1 MNGLWGTIAASSFT
15 YRAAGVICQTL
26 GYSGDGAMPFNYG
39 YFGKADSEVPVW
51 YTYLYCYSGN
61 TRLEDCYRSLNGPG
75 DHDYDVGVR
84 CKIGGY
90 GSEYYCSFQSVCNFL
105 TPYSVSRVHWSS
117 RNGCTGSSYTGPC
130 GGYDNDTNSYYIY
143 LETSSGSEG
152 DAAEL
157 TTSVSFDEWP
167 RCLSFYYHMYGDTI
181 NELQVKVVSN
191 YSQNGTVIWSRR
203 NNQGN
208 IWHFVSLDISSL
220 LGLEIKFVGIRGSS
234 YTGDI
239 ALDEIKLTR
248 GTCGSASTKFVCPVD
263 EEESGVNCT
272 FSTSAACN
280 YTIAIIQGMHAWN
293 YKSQFTH
300 GKNLP
305 IVDVSG
311 TPYGYFFYQ
320 NSNGTEGN
328 SACIIS
334 PVFSSSSISTLHFY
348 SYFGGINV
356 GSLNVSTIMS
366 SGQKTSLWLKQGEQD
381 PGWLLSCV
389 PFKMHTNLSLEF
401 IATASSDGNSVIA
414 IDNVTV
420 SDDPCRYGILEE
432 LCDFSQPFMCGYD
445 VTNQSQMYRWVRHSG
460 STHTELT
467 GPNTDTSNCGYYM
480 YADACFGNL
489 GDVSMLNFPQF
500 NSTGSQ
506 NVLFK
511 YHMFGKNIGTL
522 HVKAKNENDKSV
534 ITLLSLTGSQNSD
547 WVQVCVPLTIA
558 AGTKTEITFTAI
570 RGNGMLGDIAIDDIL
585 VTEHDCPHN
594 VSCDFSYGTCD
605 YATIQS
611 TNGVKWVKG
620 QRTDVSSDNT
630 IGNYFYVM
638 SDNSAGGTQTFLF
651 SKYFQA
657 LGGESVSFDY
667 LNTQFT
673 RFEIGYINTLSGN
686 DTMYDIQYSD
696 INFLYTTTS
705 PADQWTRQCINLG
718 AVTGTIAIIFVHTSR
733 GSNSQLTAV
742 DNIDVSMFGCHEG
755 IYESMCRF
763 EPSDLCGYNIT
774 TPDNCPTE
782 HTYSWTK
789 QRLTGN
795 HFLLANGS
803 LGKIGD
809 TALIEF
815 PSKFISSMRYIHFN
829 YLIEN
834 WKSERN
840 LMFSISSED
849 NFTSVMPTS
858 PYISAWQNYCLAIS
872 SSKTVSLKIQTGRTS
887 SNSDANV
894 YIDDVV
900 LSSDACPAKSV
911 TCDFDDAVLCG
922 YYSSGA
928 WERQA
933 YGARTGDYYM
943 KSTPVRLISS
953 ALVSPSNNFTDDIQC
968 LQFKYIFTASSNAHL
983 TLILYRGNSEST
995 KISLQKADNWKH
1007 FLYQTRETFTFL
1019 VFLLEP
1025 FNTNV
1030 GGSVEAGIDNVTL
1043 SKGDCSQVDCETDE
1057 QRCASGLQCT
1067 PQSYV
1072 CDGMINCYDGS
1083 DEKSCAGSISCDFE
1097 SPRICE
1103 YRLTGSNIIR
1113 VNDTDGDHHI
1123 SIYLNG
1129 FHLLQSP
1136 FEFITTVSCL
1146 SFLTKSSEYI
1156 SNGNLRITLED
1167 SEGLLHPLHTISSM
1181 KVTSF
1186 WKQYRIKVPSGN
1198 YSIAFEL
1205 LFPTSYY
1212 YYGYLRINNISIQSG
1227 ECGDGCGNGYFNCTA
1242 DDMCIPEQ
1250 YVCDRHWTCSD
1261 GEDELLC
1268 DYSITCSF
1276 DDLYLL
1282 CDYDI
1287 GSWRPS
1293 VIDSIFT
1300 LNLPDLTSNTSSGSY
1315 MYTGDLR
1322 GVYKD
1327 KEMNSPTLKTNTQ
1340 SCVEFYYAFVRPHKY
1355 SSSFLKIITNSSFE
1369 LTEVFSLV
1377 EYQVV
1382 DNLQWKKG
1390 EFAVKAGQFSLKFIA
1405 GGHMSAV
1412 AIDEIFVYEGNCA
1425 ESNETLYESGL
1436 ISSTTVQET
1445 TASAVESTT
1454 NMLSTNTCYQH
1465 YTAVCSS
1472 HYGLTFTMFPNV
1484 FGHQDYNEAMTMWNY
1499 MYSQSRPS
1507 VRACEMLFTN
1517 LMCSTLFPVCL
1528 SGDTRQVCQQS
1539 CLNAFET
1546 LYSETCD
1553 YNTPMPNQYD
1563 LIYYCGILRDD
1574 DSCITLPDYFA
1585 NYSTET
1591 TTTENQIT
1599 NDVQVRLVGGSSEHE
1614 GRVEIF
1620 YNNEWGTIC
1629 DDSWDNNDAQVVCR
1643 MLGKKSN
1650 GAIAKQ
1656 SAYYGAGSGQIWLDD
1671 VNCVGSEITI
1681 TQCTNR
1687 GWGSHNCGHSEDA
1700 SVICGVEVN
1709 ISHLA
1714 IIPTISER
1722 DGIIEMVA
1730 NGHFGYLYCNEQTY
1744 CPTLVCQYL
1753 GYSSGTYERSY
1764 YESGLSYHEVV
1775 CNSATTQLTDCGI
1788 TFLTSNYYLSSVK
1801 CVDDNE
1807 GIDCTFGY
1815 NYQGVCSYRA
1825 NNYGNGWSLVNNG
1838 YALYSYNGNTSSEL
1852 ISNPFSTISG
1862 GSIRVKFK
1870 ILSSTQ
1876 RLHFRLYTVHTIVDL
1891 GYAVSG
1897 ETSACLDLPPSL
1909 LGRLIVTG
1917 YSLIPISS
1925 NSLVAY
1931 VYDIK
1936 MYQAEPCPKP
1946 FPYGAC
1952 QFDRKCH
1959 VNIECSTSIADPIP
1973 FKWIKTND
1981 NTTENKYI
1989 KAGALFGK
1997 PGDKAKFSIPLNV
2010 SSKQNMKFK
2019 YRNTASRTNSSVS
2032 NSLQIKLSYN
2042 EETEQIFESLNINT
2056 YGSWEPVCVSMLY
2069 SRTGNISNGDI
2080 EFIAT
2085 RGSSY
2090 LDDIDVDDVELIE
2103 TGCPHFA
2110 SCDFQSATY
2119 CHYTKVSDSSF
2130 SWHWKTNNL
2139 AYNFTQNVP
2148 IIDDTEKTGNGGYM
2162 YTSSCQPFGNE
2173 SKGDKASL
2181 TTPLFEIKSSI
2192 SKTASFFYYMNGLN
2206 TGSFRV
2212 YVNKHLDP
2220 VVSTEVFSINSSQGN
2235 DWSFTCINLPRENV
2249 TLSITF
2255 TAILGEGCDSV
2266 FAVDDVTISDG
2277 ICADHLNEV
2286 TCSFEGQNSC
2296 KYSTNSTTGSNYQ
2309 WTRRGGRTPSDM
2321 TGPYGDA
2328 DGDFNG
2334 HFMYAA
2340 SSNGQPG
2347 DMTYLSFPSFISYNP
2362 SSLHFSYNMWGTDI
2376 GTLDIQSQ
2384 SIASSIVTK
2393 LWNRTGEQSQYWTKD
2408 CIPITTNIVQIIQF
2422 VATKVSGSNGDI
2434 AVDNIYVAEGSCS
2447 DKSLVCDFEDGTFL
2461 CGYIN
2466 GTSLT
2471 NEGSW
2476 VSVLHNSDNAAATAS
2491 TGNGRFIWSASNSN
2505 ESILLSPEMTV
2516 SSPTCITFQYYTKFP
2531 QPFGGY
2537 LSIYVIK
2544 ISSSRNESSINV
2556 WSTNTDTG
2564 NTWKTGQF
2572 ELPIN
2577 NTDYHYRMMV
2587 YKSNG
2592 EVGLDKIN
2600 VSTSGC
2606 ITLSSSVSCDFEA
2619 PYMCGYTSDAMNA
2632 RQVIYQDWIYD
2643 HTYQNRSGTLY
2654 GMVSYLG
2661 YSFSFNSPVQ
2671 KVSTIS
2677 CLSMYYI
2684 GHVNLFEF
2692 NIEYKS
2698 RNSFTNTRTNFS
2710 DATLIDLSNVWKP
2723 AQWTVD
2729 PGEIKINF
2737 LISDYNYDVKYFGI
2751 DDVRLTPG
2759 ECPSLVCP
2767 GDLVPCHNDGICIP
2781 EKVECD
2787 HILQCPSGEDE
2798 AECPVA
2804 INCDFEKQY
2813 ACGYL
2818 LGSNFIWRDAF
2829 VHHLPAVDH
2838 TFGQNGTGHYMF
2850 FSSDSRETGTLTS
2863 PPVVTSHGGCVKFYY
2878 NMEGG
2883 VSAELKVYVQI
2894 TGTRSMVFYANGIYI
2909 ERDEWQEGY
2918 FGLPAGVTR
2927 IEFVA
2932 YGDVSFLSPGI
2943 VAIDDVSFTEG
2954 VNCSNHDC
2962 YNTRNKFKCVHSGV
2976 CIPEFLTRDGYKDCL
2991 DGSDEAFITYT
3002 DDIENVENVD
3012 NSTDNVISACTFESL
3027 TEAGC
3032 LFYNDQS
3039 GSDDADWRRNT
3050 GATGSTRTGPDQ
3062 AIDGDYYLYIETS
3075 SGTMSLG
3082 EHARF
3087 ISTVLN
3093 PDTEICLS
3101 FYYHMYGDSM
3111 GTLEVILET
3120 PGFNQTI
3127 FNQSYDQGNQWY
3139 FQQLY
3144 IQPRNYLQIVFN
3156 AIDGNGFQGDIALD
3170 HIMLFLGECG
3180 NYTLSNDNNELM
3192 ASIRL
3197 VGGQTNTTGRLE
3209 IQDEKGGFFSPVCSG
3224 YQYWDKDDAIVACR
3238 QLGYNNSRM
3247 HTLSE
3252 YGKGRVER
3260 SRFGYTFY
3268 CDGTEDNLRSC
3279 AKATV
3284 SCSST
3289 TDVVALDCSNTECF
3303 ENEYSCGDSE
3313 KTCVSMDLVC
3323 DGNVDCPNL
3332 ADEQNCASC
3341 GNDQFECSNH
3351 ECVPLINRCDGVPQ
3365 CDDKSDEFR
3374 CVQRDSNGQISIYRD
3389 GTWIL
3394 LCYTTDITLAEYLC
3408 SITGYGSF
3416 NSQSAGVTINDGF
3429 LAQPGSNPNGVV
3441 TNYVLSSQMSCNAL
3455 TLQCGDIECGV
3466 PSVSSTSVGS
3476 YVLYGNDAV
3485 QGEWPWQILFFMDG
3499 SSGCGATLIDPY
3511 FAITAAHCVESSS
3524 SFMIHVGEVKE
3535 SEMLGPDDQG
3545 QRISVAQVISHPDYT
3560 GRSTGWKS
3568 DVAILRLSQAAY
3580 FNDNVRP
3587 ACLATEIHESFENC
3601 YITGWG
3607 YKEDVAHVS
3616 STPDNLQ
3623 EARVDVN
3630 VDIDRCNKSYQAIG
3644 LNLPPTSVCVENKN
3658 PYAPS
3663 CN

>member
-1 MNGLWGTIAASSFT
+1 
-15 YRAAGVICQTL
+15 
-26 GYSGDGAMPFNYG
+26 
-39 YFGKADSEVPVW
+39 
-51 YTYLYCYSGN
+51 
-61 TRLEDCYRSLNGPG
+61 
-75 DHDYDVGVR
+75 
-84 CKIGGY
+84 
-90 GSEYYCSFQSVCNFL
+90 
-105 TPYSVSRVHWSS
+105 
-117 RNGCTGSSYTGPC
+117 
-130 GGYDNDTNSYYIY
+130 
-143 LETSSGSEG
+143 
-152 DAAEL
+152 
-157 TTSVSFDEWP
+157 
-167 RCLSFYYHMYGDTI
+167 
-181 NELQVKVVSN
+181 
-191 YSQNGTVIWSRR
+191 
-203 NNQGN
+203 
-208 IWHFVSLDISSL
+208 
-220 LGLEIKFVGIRGSS
+220 
-234 YTGDI
+234 
-239 ALDEIKLTR
+239 
-248 GTCGSASTKFVCPVD
+248 
-263 EEESGVNCT
+263 
-272 FSTSAACN
+272 
-280 YTIAIIQGMHAWN
+280 
-293 YKSQFTH
+293 
-300 GKNLP
+300 
-305 IVDVSG
+305 
-311 TPYGYFFYQ
+311 
-320 NSNGTEGN
+320 
-328 SACIIS
+328 
-334 PVFSSSSISTLHFY
+334 
-348 SYFGGINV
+348 
-356 GSLNVSTIMS
+356 
-366 SGQKTSLWLKQGEQD
+366 
-381 PGWLLSCV
+381 
-389 PFKMHTNLSLEF
+389 
-401 IATASSDGNSVIA
+401 
-414 IDNVTV
+414 
-420 SDDPCRYGILEE
+420 
-432 LCDFSQPFMCGYD
+432 
-445 VTNQSQMYRWVRHSG
+445 
-460 STHTELT
+460 
-467 GPNTDTSNCGYYM
+467 
-480 YADACFGNL
+480 
-489 GDVSMLNFPQF
+489 
-500 NSTGSQ
+500 
-506 NVLFK
+506 
-511 YHMFGKNIGTL
+511 
-522 HVKAKNENDKSV
+522 
-534 ITLLSLTGSQNSD
+534 
-547 WVQVCVPLTIA
+547 
-558 AGTKTEITFTAI
+558 
-570 RGNGMLGDIAIDDIL
+570 
-585 VTEHDCPHN
+585 
-594 VSCDFSYGTCD
+594 
-605 YATIQS
+605 
-611 TNGVKWVKG
+611 
-620 QRTDVSSDNT
+620 
-630 IGNYFYVM
+630 
-638 SDNSAGGTQTFLF
+638 
-651 SKYFQA
+651 
-657 LGGESVSFDY
+657 
-667 LNTQFT
+667 
-673 RFEIGYINTLSGN
+673 
-686 DTMYDIQYSD
+686 
-696 INFLYTTTS
+696 
-705 PADQWTRQCINLG
+705 
-718 AVTGTIAIIFVHTSR
+718 
-733 GSNSQLTAV
+733 
-742 DNIDVSMFGCHEG
+742 
-755 IYESMCRF
+755 
-763 EPSDLCGYNIT
+763 
-774 TPDNCPTE
+774 
-782 HTYSWTK
+782 
-789 QRLTGN
+789 
-795 HFLLANGS
+795 
-803 LGKIGD
+803 
-809 TALIEF
+809 
-815 PSKFISSMRYIHFN
+815 
-829 YLIEN
+829 
-834 WKSERN
+834 
-840 LMFSISSED
+840 
-849 NFTSVMPTS
+849 
-858 PYISAWQNYCLAIS
+858 
-872 SSKTVSLKIQTGRTS
+872 
-887 SNSDANV
+887 
-894 YIDDVV
+894 
-900 LSSDACPAKSV
+900 
-911 TCDFDDAVLCG
+911 
-922 YYSSGA
+922 
-928 WERQA
+928 
-933 YGARTGDYYM
+933 
-943 KSTPVRLISS
+943 
-953 ALVSPSNNFTDDIQC
+953 
-968 LQFKYIFTASSNAHL
+968 
-983 TLILYRGNSEST
+983 
-995 KISLQKADNWKH
+995 
-1007 FLYQTRETFTFL
+1007 
-1019 VFLLEP
+1019 
-1025 FNTNV
+1025 
-1030 GGSVEAGIDNVTL
+1030 
-1043 SKGDCSQVDCETDE
+1043 
-1057 QRCASGLQCT
+1057 
-1067 PQSYV
+1067 
-1072 CDGMINCYDGS
+1072 
-1083 DEKSCAGSISCDFE
+1083 
-1097 SPRICE
+1097 
-1103 YRLTGSNIIR
+1103 
-1113 VNDTDGDHHI
+1113 
-1123 SIYLNG
+1123 
-1129 FHLLQSP
+1129 
-1136 FEFITTVSCL
+1136 
-1146 SFLTKSSEYI
+1146 
-1156 SNGNLRITLED
+1156 
-1167 SEGLLHPLHTISSM
+1167 
-1181 KVTSF
+1181 
-1186 WKQYRIKVPSGN
+1186 
-1198 YSIAFEL
+1198 
-1205 LFPTSYY
+1205 
-1212 YYGYLRINNISIQSG
+1212 
-1227 ECGDGCGNGYFNCTA
+1227 
-1242 DDMCIPEQ
+1242 
-1250 YVCDRHWTCSD
+1250 
-1261 GEDELLC
+1261 
-1268 DYSITCSF
+1268 
-1276 DDLYLL
+1276 
-1282 CDYDI
+1282 
-1287 GSWRPS
+1287 
-1293 VIDSIFT
+1293 
-1300 LNLPDLTSNTSSGSY
+1300 
-1315 MYTGDLR
+1315 
-1322 GVYKD
+1322 
-1327 KEMNSPTLKTNTQ
+1327 
-1340 SCVEFYYAFVRPHKY
+1340 
-1355 SSSFLKIITNSSFE
+1355 
-1369 LTEVFSLV
+1369 
-1377 EYQVV
+1377 
-1382 DNLQWKKG
+1382 
-1390 EFAVKAGQFSLKFIA
+1390 
-1405 GGHMSAV
+1405 
-1412 AIDEIFVYEGNCA
+1412 
-1425 ESNETLYESGL
+1425 
-1436 ISSTTVQET
+1436 
-1445 TASAVESTT
+1445 
-1454 NMLSTNTCYQH
+1454 
-1465 YTAVCSS
+1465 
-1472 HYGLTFTMFPNV
+1472 
-1484 FGHQDYNEAMTMWNY
+1484 
-1499 MYSQSRPS
+1499 
-1507 VRACEMLFTN
+1507 
-1517 LMCSTLFPVCL
+1517 
-1528 SGDTRQVCQQS
+1528 
-1539 CLNAFET
+1539 
-1546 LYSETCD
+1546 
-1553 YNTPMPNQYD
+1553 
-1563 LIYYCGILRDD
+1563 
-1574 DSCITLPDYFA
+1574 
-1585 NYSTET
+1585 
-1591 TTTENQIT
+1591 
-1599 NDVQVRLVGGSSEHE
+1599 
-1614 GRVEIF
+1614 
-1620 YNNEWGTIC
+1620 
-1629 DDSWDNNDAQVVCR
+1629 

-1709 ISHLA
+1709 ITHLA

-1946 FPYGAC
+1946 FPYGVC

-1973 FKWIKTND
+1973 FQWKQTYD
-1981 NTTENKYI
+1981 NTTENKYMR
-1989 KAGALFGK
+1989 ADALFGK
-1997 PGDKAKFSIPLNV
+1997 LGDKAKFSIPLNV

-2019 YRNTASRTNSSVS
+2019 YRNTAARTNSSVS

-2103 TGCPHFA
+2103 TSCPH
-2110 SCDFQSATY
+2110 
-2119 CHYTKVSDSSF
+2119 
-2130 SWHWKTNNL
+2130 
-2139 AYNFTQNVP
+2139 
-2148 IIDDTEKTGNGGYM
+2148 
-2162 YTSSCQPFGNE
+2162 
-2173 SKGDKASL
+2173 
-2181 TTPLFEIKSSI
+2181 
-2192 SKTASFFYYMNGLN
+2192 
-2206 TGSFRV
+2206 
-2212 YVNKHLDP
+2212 
-2220 VVSTEVFSINSSQGN
+2220 
-2235 DWSFTCINLPRENV
+2235 
-2249 TLSITF
+2249 
-2255 TAILGEGCDSV
+2255 
-2266 FAVDDVTISDG
+2266 
-2277 ICADHLNEV
+2277 HLNEV

-2296 KYSTNSTTGSNYQ
+2296 KYSTNSTTRSNYQ
-2309 WTRRGGRTPSDM
+2309 WTKRVGRTPSEM

-2384 SIASSIVTK
+2384 NIASSIATK

-2434 AVDNIYVAEGSCS
+2434 AVDNIYVTEGSCS
-2447 DKSLVCDFEDGTFL
+2447 DKSLVCDFEDSTFL

-2471 NEGSW
+2471 NVGSW
-2476 VSVLHNSDNAAATAS
+2476 VSVLHNSDNAAAKAS
-2491 TGNGRFIWSASNSN
+2491 TTNGRFIWSASNTN

-2531 QPFGGY
+2531 QRFGGY
-2537 LSIYVIK
+2537 LSIYVTK
-2544 ISSSRNESSINV
+2544 ISSSRNESFFNV

-2592 EVGLDKIN
+2592 EVGLDNIN
-2600 VSTSGC
+2600 ISTSGC
-2606 ITLSSSVSCDFEA
+2606 ITLSSSVSCDFEDT
-2619 PYMCGYTSDAMNA
+2619 YMCGYNSDTMNA
-2632 RQVIYQDWIYD
+2632 KQVIYQDWIYD
-2643 HTYQNRSGTLY
+2643 HTYQNRSGTFY

-2710 DATLIDLSNVWKP
+2710 DATLTDLSNVWKP

-2767 GDLVPCHNDGICIP
+2767 GDLVPCHNDGICIL

-2798 AECPVA
+2798 ADCPVA

-2962 YNTRNKFKCVHSGV
+2962 NNTRNKFECVHSGV

-2991 DGSDEAFITYT
+2991 DGSDEALVTYK
-3002 DDIENVENVD
+3002 DDIENVG

-3039 GSDDADWRRNT
+3039 GSDDADWKRNT

-3062 AIDGDYYLYIETS
+3062 AISGDYYLYIETS
-3075 SGTMSLG
+3075 SGTMEFG
-3082 EHARF
+3082 EHARY

-3093 PDTEICLS
+3093 PDTDICLS
-3101 FYYHMYGDSM
+3101 FYYHMYGDTM

-3127 FNQSYDQGNQWY
+3127 FNKSSDQGNQWY
-3139 FQQLY
+3139 FQNLY
-3144 IQPRNYLQIVFN
+3144 IQPRDNLQIVFN
-3156 AIDGNGFQGDIALD
+3156 ARKWFQGDIALD

-3180 NYTLSNDNNELM
+3180 NYTLSTINNELM
-3192 ASIRL
+3192 AFIRL
-3197 VGGQTNTTGRLE
+3197 VGGQTNKTGRLE
-3209 IQDEKGGFFSPVCSG
+3209 ILDDKGGFFSPVCSG
-3224 YQYWDKDDAIVACR
+3224 YQYWDKDDAIVA
-3238 QLGYNNSRM
+3238 Q
-3247 HTLSE
+3247 
-3252 YGKGRVER
+3252 
-3260 SRFGYTFY
+3260 
-3268 CDGTEDNLRSC
+3268 DNLDT
-3279 AKATV
+3279 K
-3284 SCSST
+3284 
-3289 TDVVALDCSNTECF
+3289 CF

-3313 KTCVSMDLVC
+3313 RTCVSMDLVC

-3351 ECVPLINRCDGVPQ
+3351 ECVPLINRCDGAPQ

-3389 GTWIL
+3389 GTWI
-3394 LCYTTDITLAEYLC
+3394 
-3408 SITGYGSF
+3408 F
-3416 NSQSAGVTINDGF
+3416 QSAGVTINDGF

-3545 QRISVAQVISHPDYT
+3545 QRIAVAQVISHPDYT

-3587 ACLATEIHESFENC
+3587 ACLATEIHESFKNC

-3663 CN
+3663 CNGDSGGPLVCQNKYGRWELVGVTSFGIRGCRVDQFPSIYQSVPYHIDWIVQNTGIQINRNSIPTPPPET